1 MLAQIGNLFATL
13 RTCVAGL
20 EVDVLDVAV
29 VVGLLISLVVTIF
42 AGKPGAWSDSLT
54 RHSLTSACWK
64 TSAPQQLHSH
74 KAEEVPLT
82 CMIKHL
88 DV

>member
-42 AGKPGAWSDSLT
+42 AGKPGGL
-54 RHSLTSACWK
+54 
-64 TSAPQQLHSH
+64 
-74 KAEEVPLT
+74 E
-82 CMIKHL
+82 
-88 DV
+88 